1 MSSIIERFI
10 PEVTHL
16 IDRGD
21 WYELF
26 QAAYESGFKN
36 NDFQEMIEM
45 FMKADIYDD
54 KAMRERE
61 EFFIDYLKASLIN
74 YTGRF
79 PVLMSVLML
88 NIMRDMFVGYEKSE
102 AWKFIIKSLKN
113 DLVPGFN
120 LDASVD
126 GVKVVRK

>member
-1 MSSIIERFI
+1 MSNIIERFI

-26 QAAYESGFKN
+26 QAAYESGFTN

-45 FMKADIYDD
+45 FMQAHIYDD
-54 KAMRERE
+54 KAMRDRE
-61 EFFIDYLKASLIN
+61 EFFIDYLTASLLN

-88 NIMRDMFVGYEKSE
+88 DIMHDMFIGYEISE
-102 AWKFIIKSLKN
+102 ARKFIIKLLK
-113 DLVPGFN
+113 DGSITGFK
-120 LDASVD
+120 LDTSSGSIKVD
-126 GVKVVRK
+126 RV

>member
-1 MSSIIERFI
+1 MSIIERFI

-36 NDFQEMIEM
+36 NDFREMIEM

-54 KAMRERE
+54 KAMEERVD
-61 EFFIDYLKASLIN
+61 FFIDYLKQILS
-74 YTGRF
+74 YPKPF
-79 PVLMSVLML
+79 PRSMSQVML
-88 NIMRDMFVGYEKSE
+88 RDMDEMFVGLDDSE
-102 AWKFIIKSLKN
+102 ARKLIIDSLKQGK
-113 DLVPGFN
+113 LPGYA
-120 LDASVD
+120 LDTSL
-126 GVKVVRK
+126 GTVKVIQV